1 MTDYAPRA
9 FEYWAT
15 SYRRVWRGS
24 VVTSIVSPLLFLSAM
39 GIGLGRIVNK
49 GPHPLGIP
57 YLHFIAPGLLCA
69 VCMQIATFESSY
81 PIMGAIKWT
90 RQFHAMLSTPLRI
103 RDVVLGHQLY
113 VAARIAV
120 VSAIYLGMIAAFGA
134 IHSYE
139 AIAAW
144 PVAVLLGLS
153 FSAPIVALAA
163 WLERDEGFNALF
175 RFGVTPMF
183 LFGGTFFPITRLPHG
198 FREIA
203 YATPLWH
210 AVDLTRHLTLGTA
223 TFWFSLMHVAYLALW
238 VVAGLLLAQRTFTK
252 RLVT

>member
-1 MTDYAPRA
+1 MDYAPRA

-24 VVTSIVSPLLFLSAM
+24 IVTSVVSPILYLSAM
-39 GIGLGRIVNK
+39 GIGLGRVVNH
-49 GPHPLGIP
+49 GAHPLGLP
-57 YLHFIAPGLLCA
+57 YLDFVAPGLLAA
-69 VCMQIATFESSY
+69 VCMQVATFESAY
-81 PIMGAIKWT
+81 PVMGAIRWT
-90 RQFHAMLSTPLRI
+90 RQFHAMLATPLRI

-113 VAARIAV
+113 VASRVAV
-120 VSAIYLGMIAAFGA
+120 VSAIYLVVITAFGA
-134 IHSYE
+134 VHSWE

-144 PVAVLLGLS
+144 PAAVLMALA
-153 FSAPIVALAA
+153 FSAPVCAFAA
-163 WLERDEGFNALF
+163 WLQRDEGFNALF

-210 AVDLTRHLTLGTA
+210 AVDLMRHLTLGTA

-238 VVAGLLLAQRTFTK
+238 AAAGLLLAQRTFTR